1 MSDYLRADSAGAQ
14 VQPDDQDKDRLIGD
28 KDTDGPKIVEEKK
41 DEDIGGAN
49 ILGGMFNRKKGSM
62 GKSGDGIEDSTTKAE
77 RLQKEEAEKEQNLKK
92 QLKEMKEDEYKLYKY
107 KLIASAIIVPLV
119 YLVFY
124 FLISKSIENLG
135 ADVSSS

>member
-14 VQPDDQDKDRLIGD
+14 VQPDDKDKLIGD
-28 KDTDGPKIVEEKK
+28 KETDGPKIVEEKK
-41 DEDIGGAN
+41 DEDVGGAN
-49 ILGGMFNRKKGSM
+49 ILGGMFNRKKGSV
-62 GKSGDGIEDSTTKAE
+62 GKSQDGMEDSATKAE
-77 RLQKEEAEKEQNLKK
+77 RLQKEEAEKEKNLKL

-124 FLISKSIENLG
+124 FLISNSIKGLG
-135 ADVSSS
+135 ADVNPSSD